1 MSISLVVF
9 ATDMKLFDRL
19 MIGLWINLG
28 YLMFYFVISMV
39 PVRQLNWLKKQ
50 NKQGVYKLQRKMVL
64 LSMRFAQA
72 MGVILCLSFLLNG
85 LFGKDY
91 QSIFATFI
99 GTGIFLGATMAILK
113 IETNH

>member
-91 QSIFATFI
+91 QPIFATFI